1 MGRANVETIDRDEA
15 AGMLGTIVK
24 ESRVSVEWICNV
36 KWVAIA
42 RVQRQADRQSKDSEQ
57 VFKMCWV
64 P

>member
-1 MGRANVETIDRDEA
+1 
-15 AGMLGTIVK
+15 MLGTIVK